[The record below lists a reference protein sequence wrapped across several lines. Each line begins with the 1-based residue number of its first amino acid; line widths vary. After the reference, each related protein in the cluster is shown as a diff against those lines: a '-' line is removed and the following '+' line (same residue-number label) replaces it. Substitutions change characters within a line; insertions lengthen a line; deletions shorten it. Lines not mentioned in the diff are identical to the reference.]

1 MPSRC
6 GTSSCASS
14 RRTGDEN
21 TLMQISRA
29 LFRNFG
35 AKLAALVIA
44 GLTWFAL
51 SGERRERISE
61 RSYRIPLSIVNVP
74 RGTMIVSPLPD
85 AVDVRVRGPFTPLR
99 QLEPGKLE
107 AVVDL
112 ADAAPGQ
119 KRYPL
124 EPADINVPQEVEV
137 IAISPGEIRLV
148 LDEVQEKTLPILPEI
163 TGQPAPGTQ
172 VEGAAAEPKNV
183 RISGPAQTVAR
194 MTQIRTDPISVEGRD
209 ASFSVSTTVSPQAPG
224 VRVRQGQI
232 VTVRVRIRP
241 APTPAPT
248 VRPRRK

>member
-1 MPSRC
+1 M
-6 GTSSCASS
+6 
-14 RRTGDEN
+14 D
-21 TLMQISRA
+21 ISRL
-29 LFRNFG
+29 LFRNPG
-35 AKLAALVIA
+35 TKLTALLIA
-44 GLTWFAL
+44 VVTWFAL

-61 RSYRIPLSIVNVP
+61 RTYRIPLSVVNVP
-74 RGTMIVSPLPD
+74 RGTMIVSPVPD

-112 ADAAPGQ
+112 ADAAPGE

-124 EPADINVPQEVEV
+124 EPADINVPAQVEV
-137 IAISPGEIRLV
+137 IAISPGEIRIM
-148 LDEVQEKTLPILPEI
+148 LDGVEEKTLPILPEL
-163 TGQPAPGTQ
+163 TGLPAPGTQ
-172 VEGAAAEPKNV
+172 VESAAAEPKNV
-183 RISGPAQTVAR
+183 RIFGPARTVAR

-241 APTPAPT
+241 APTPSPT
-248 VRPRRK
+248 VRPRRRPGA

>member
-1 MPSRC
+1 MNLPRFLFHNL
-6 GTSSCASS
+6 GTKL
-14 RRTGDEN
+14 T
-21 TLMQISRA
+21 A
-29 LFRNFG
+29 L
-35 AKLAALVIA
+35 LIAAV
-44 GLTWFAL
+44 TWFAL

-112 ADAAPGQ
+112 ADAAIGE

-124 EPADINVPQEVEV
+124 EPADINVPREVEV

-148 LDEVQEKTLPILPEI
+148 LDGVEEKTLPILADI

-172 VEGAAAEPKNV
+172 VEGAAVEPRNV
-183 RISGPAQTVAR
+183 RIVGPARTLAKT
-194 MTQIRTDPISVEGRD
+194 TQIRTEPISVDGRD
-209 ASFSVSTTVSPQAPG
+209 ASFTVSTTVSPQAPG
-224 VRVRQGQI
+224 IRVRQGQI
-232 VTVRVRIRP
+232 VTVRVRIRT